1 MALDVQ
7 ISIDKTPQKS
17 EINSDDFL
25 FAPSRLA
32 EIRHGDD
39 TLQFLNLRAPGI
51 ALSVPLHIHGGM
63 PGKKILMPPYIPYYA
78 IDVQVNP
85 TLSIARKT
93 SVQRH
98 IYTALAEK
106 LDELNPALV
115 ELNFMPFYWLPFHW
129 AGYEVRPRVTYRL
142 ETTPTTLQKI
152 FSQFRDNIQ
161 RQIRK
166 SKKENTVK
174 EGTNNTAL
182 FALNRES
189 YQRKGEHHP
198 FDIKDLNQ
206 LFSVL
211 KSGKCGKIIEI
222 HDANDQVVAAA
233 LFAWDA
239 VNLYYL
245 TGGVLKS
252 AKNSGAMAHV
262 LWEGI
267 QLAREHGLTF
277 DFEGSMHPGIER
289 FFSAFG
295 ATPFTYFQVRKSNS
309 KLYDLY
315 QSIKS

>member
-7 ISIDKTPQKS
+7 VTIDEKPIPS
-17 EINSDDFL
+17 EVIPDDFL
-25 FAPSRLA
+25 FAPGRLA
-32 EIRHGDD
+32 QLYQGDEK
-39 TLQFLNLRAPGI
+39 LQFLNLKAPGI

-78 IDVQVNP
+78 IDVQINP
-85 TLSIARKT
+85 TLSIARRT

-98 IYTALAEK
+98 IYTALAKK
-106 LDELNPALV
+106 LDELNPALI

-142 ETTPTTLQKI
+142 ETTPTTPQKI

-166 SKKENTVK
+166 STKENKVK
-174 EGTNNTAL
+174 EGSNNTAL

-189 YQRKGEHHP
+189 YQRKGDYHP
-198 FDIKDLNQ
+198 FDIEDLNQ
-206 LFSVL
+206 LFRVL
-211 KSGKCGKIIEI
+211 KEDNCGKIIEI

-267 QLAREHGLTF
+267 QLARELGLTF
-277 DFEGSMHPGIER
+277 DFEGSMNKGIEQ

-295 ATPFTYFQVRKSNS
+295 ATPFTYYQVRKSNS